1 MQESFVMT
9 TTHLFFKCIIV
20 NYYKKTANATFCVCV
35 CVCVQWKE
43 KGEKK
48 KVKILRGGDTN
59 VYLLIGLMIESD

>member
-35 CVCVQWKE
+35 QWKE
-43 KGEKK
+43 KREKK
-48 KVKILRGGDTN
+48 KVKILRGGRHKCLFINWID
-59 VYLLIGLMIESD
+59 D